1 MGLLKGSLVSM
12 CYAAENGV
20 RFTNTAMI
28 GRQCILMTRQTAA
41 KILKKYE
48 GGGGMKTNTFL
59 TPRIKSLRRTYC
71 SNILEP

>member
-28 GRQCILMTRQTAA
+28 GRQCILMTRQTTA

-48 GGGGMKTNTFL
+48 GGGGELNTFL
-59 TPRIKSLRRTYC
+59 TARINSLMRKDC